1 MGEYVPVHYRRVSSD
16 KYDLAYDRYY
26 TESQSLSAAELLNSL
41 NRNCQT
47 KAKVSCRKIFLF
59 LKISIWQKRSFL
71 VFVIYSFFFTP
82 FLSRPRLN
90 WKKRKISRCPNYR
103 TILPRKEKIW
113 KFGRL
118 KKKRLSTR
126 KKLGKYINI
135 NKDTIDVSW

>member
-1 MGEYVPVHYRRVSSD
+1 MPVHYRRVSSD

-47 KAKVSCRKIFLF
+47 KAKVSCRKNHKEIFHLF
-59 LKISIWQKRSFL
+59 KISICPKRSFL
-71 VFVIYSFFFTP
+71 VFGIYTFF

-103 TILPRKEKIW
+103 TILPRKEKVW

-126 KKLGKYINI
+126 KKLGKYINN
-135 NKDTIDVSW
+135 NKDNIDVSW